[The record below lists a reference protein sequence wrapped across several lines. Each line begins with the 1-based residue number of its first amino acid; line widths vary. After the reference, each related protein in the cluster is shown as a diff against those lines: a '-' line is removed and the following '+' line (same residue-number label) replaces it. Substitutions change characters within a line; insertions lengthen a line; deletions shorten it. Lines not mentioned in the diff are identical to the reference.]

1 MKMLKKTPLSKT
13 ESIIYKLVRDKGLSD
28 EEKEIIEK
36 IVENKDY
43 KNQRS

>member
-1 MKMLKKTPLSKT
+1 MKMLEKTPLSKT
-13 ESIIYKLVRDKGLSD
+13 ELIIYKLTRDKGLSD